1 MDILA
6 VHSSSAYKTCYPSAS
21 VTKVPPCFHL
31 NNQGTKGIPTAISYI
46 QERRGFTKRQCSAPN
61 LYLWSMLIQREPPKT
76 FGSASQNRF

>member
-21 VTKVPPCFHL
+21 VTKVPLHFHL

-46 QERRGFTKRQCSAPN
+46 QERRGFTKRQC
-61 LYLWSMLIQREPPKT
+61 
-76 FGSASQNRF
+76 